1 MGLLLNIDIDTHRG
15 PSTKPY
21 MRIDQI
27 TVQREANRMIVSTA
41 LYASKEDVELK
52 QNVPGDAIFYT
63 NRASNGEQVNIP
75 LSFKFNLAQK
85 VNKIV
90 PVYEKQMVIEKVPY
104 VSFDPETG
112 DEITAYEEVKSE
124 LEDLKEKS
132 KTEQKSALKD
142 CEQNKEILQ
151 KKLLKVGVVAVVAG
165 TILGKEFVEKVA
177 RLRITLVT

>member
-124 LEDLKEKS
+124 KMVKVDEKEELVDVDNFAMIQKDIFGLAYNKIREELEELFPDN
-132 KTEQKSALKD
+132 D
-142 CEQNKEILQ
+142 II
-151 KKLLKVGVVAVVAG
+151 VD
-165 TILGKEFVEKVA
+165 
-177 RLRITLVT
+177 

>member
-85 VNKIV
+85 VNKVV

-124 LEDLKEKS
+124 KMIKVDEKEELVDVDNFAMIQKDIFGLAYNKIREELEELFPDN
-132 KTEQKSALKD
+132 D
-142 CEQNKEILQ
+142 II
-151 KKLLKVGVVAVVAG
+151 VD
-165 TILGKEFVEKVA
+165 
-177 RLRITLVT
+177 

>member
-124 LEDLKEKS
+124 KMIKVDEKEELVDVDNFAMIQKDIFGLAYNKIREELEELFPDN
-132 KTEQKSALKD
+132 D
-142 CEQNKEILQ
+142 II
-151 KKLLKVGVVAVVAG
+151 VD
-165 TILGKEFVEKVA
+165 
-177 RLRITLVT
+177 

>member
-41 LYASKEDVELK
+41 LYASKEDVTLK

-75 LSFKFNLAQK
+75 LSFRFNLAQK

-124 LEDLKEKS
+124 KMVKVDEKEELVDVDNFAMIQKDIFGLAYSKIREELEELFPDN
-132 KTEQKSALKD
+132 D
-142 CEQNKEILQ
+142 II
-151 KKLLKVGVVAVVAG
+151 VD
-165 TILGKEFVEKVA
+165 
-177 RLRITLVT
+177 

>member
-124 LEDLKEKS
+124 KMVKVDEKEELVDVDNFAMIQKDIFGLAYNKIKEELEELFPDN
-132 KTEQKSALKD
+132 D
-142 CEQNKEILQ
+142 II
-151 KKLLKVGVVAVVAG
+151 VD
-165 TILGKEFVEKVA
+165 
-177 RLRITLVT
+177 

>member
-41 LYASKEDVELK
+41 LYASKEDVALK

-124 LEDLKEKS
+124 KMIKVDEKEELVDVDNFAMIQKDIFGLAYNKIREELEELFPDN
-132 KTEQKSALKD
+132 D
-142 CEQNKEILQ
+142 II
-151 KKLLKVGVVAVVAG
+151 VD
-165 TILGKEFVEKVA
+165 
-177 RLRITLVT
+177 

>member
-41 LYASKEDVELK
+41 LYASKEDVTLK

-75 LSFKFNLAQK
+75 LSFRFNLAQK

-124 LEDLKEKS
+124 KMVKVDEKEELVDVDNFAMIQKDIFGLAYSKIKEELEELFPDN
-132 KTEQKSALKD
+132 D
-142 CEQNKEILQ
+142 II
-151 KKLLKVGVVAVVAG
+151 VD
-165 TILGKEFVEKVA
+165 
-177 RLRITLVT
+177 